1 MPLDACLARIEARDR
16 DVRGW
21 AYIDRTAQEGE
32 GPLGGLTVGVKDVI
46 DVAGMPTTYGSPIYA
61 GNIAA
66 RDAVCV
72 ARLRAAGATILGKTV
87 TAEFATY
94 HPGPTVNPRK
104 AGHTP
109 GGSSSGSAAVVA
121 DGQADLALGTQTA
134 GSMIRPASYCGTLGF
149 KPSFARYPTAG
160 VLDTAPHLDT
170 LGLYARTLD
179 MLAAADAVLAGEDE
193 MPAARSVLTIG
204 LCRSPAW
211 PLATPEMQSAFF
223 VFADRLRRAGH
234 AVEDRELPAEFENL
248 PAAQAL
254 IHRREAWME
263 MGHILR
269 AHPDRVSPEF
279 RDMLEQGAAESDQAY
294 AAALD
299 LQRACIALTPR
310 IFQGV
315 SMLLVP
321 GATGTAPVGL
331 TATGDP
337 AFQRIWT
344 ALGLPCLGFP
354 AAWTADGLP
363 LGLQIVGSAHADR
376 QLLADA
382 RTIMPHAALKETP

>member
-1 MPLDACLARIEARDR
+1 MPLDDCLARIAARDG

-21 AYIDRTAQEGE
+21 AYLDRDARGGD
-32 GPLGGLTVGVKDVI
+32 GPLAGLIVGVKDVI

-61 GNIAA
+61 GNGATL
-66 RDAVCV
+66 DAECV
-72 ARLRAAGATILGKTV
+72 ARLRAAGAVVLGKTV

-104 AGHTP
+104 PGHTP

-134 GSMIRPASYCGTLGF
+134 GSMIRPASYCGALGF
-149 KPSFARYPTAG
+149 KPSFGRYPTAG

-179 MLAAADAVLAGEDE
+179 MLVAADAVLADEDAL
-193 MPAARSVLTIG
+193 PAPQSHLAIG
-204 LCRSPAW
+204 LCRSPGW
-211 PLATPEMQSAFF
+211 PLASAEMQAAFLA
-223 VFADRLRRAGH
+223 FADRLRSAGH
-234 AVEDRELPAEFENL
+234 DVAERELPAVFDGL

-269 AHPDRVSPEF
+269 DHPDRVSPEF
-279 RDMLEQGAAESDQAY
+279 RDMLEQGAPESDDDY
-294 AAALD
+294 ATALD
-299 LQRACIALTPR
+299 LQRACIALIPQ
-310 IFQGV
+310 IFRGV
-315 SMLLVP
+315 DMLLVP
-321 GATGTAPVGL
+321 GATGAAPEGL

-344 ALGLPCLGFP
+344 ALGVPCLGFP
-354 AAWTADGLP
+354 AAWRDDGLP
-363 LGLQIVGSAHADR
+363 LGLQIVGAAGADR
-376 QLLADA
+376 KLLADA
-382 RTIMPHAALKETP
+382 RTILPLAALKETL